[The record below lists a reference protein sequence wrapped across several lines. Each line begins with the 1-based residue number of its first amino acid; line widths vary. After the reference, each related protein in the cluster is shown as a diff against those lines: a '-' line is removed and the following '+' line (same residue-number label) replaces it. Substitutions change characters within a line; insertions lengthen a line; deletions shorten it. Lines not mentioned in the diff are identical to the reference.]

1 MIVKKDVKKDLD
13 LDFGKIGG
21 TAISAIVGLNP
32 WETALSTYLKIRG
45 KVGATP
51 DNVAMA
57 RGRRYAP
64 VVASIFQAGRP
75 EFRVECN
82 RRKTDEPE
90 LYVHDEHEFLIG
102 RPDRLLYDSNGEKL
116 LAGLEIKTA
125 NVANMRVWGAEGTD
139 DVPKHYLLQCQWYA
153 GLADLDD
160 WRLAVAFLDSEGAM
174 RTYREYQIAFDAELY
189 DALVESAVDF
199 WENYVVPGNP
209 PEMER
214 ADSTTQRW
222 VAERF
227 PANVAPIER
236 ATDAEEALMREYLDA
251 KNAKLEAE
259 AALEQVETRLKLAIG
274 DRDGIFSDAYG
285 KVTWKRCK
293 DSRRV
298 DYRAVVD
305 ELKPSA
311 ELLDR
316 FAKTVPGVRRF
327 ETKSLKYADA

>member
-1 MIVKKDVKKDLD
+1 M
-13 LDFGKIGG
+13 
-21 TAISAIVGLNP
+21 
-32 WETALSTYLKIRG
+32 
-45 KVGATP
+45 
-51 DNVAMA
+51 
-57 RGRRYAP
+57 
-64 VVASIFQAGRP
+64 
-75 EFRVECN
+75 
-82 RRKTDEPE
+82 
-90 LYVHDEHEFLIG
+90 IG
-102 RPDRLLYDSNGEKL
+102 RPDRLLYDSSDEKL

-153 GLADLDD
+153 GLAGLND

-214 ADSTTQRW
+214 ADPTTQRW

-274 DRDGIFSDAYG
+274 ERDGIFSDNYG

-293 DSRRV
+293 DSHRV

-311 ELLDR
+311 ETLER